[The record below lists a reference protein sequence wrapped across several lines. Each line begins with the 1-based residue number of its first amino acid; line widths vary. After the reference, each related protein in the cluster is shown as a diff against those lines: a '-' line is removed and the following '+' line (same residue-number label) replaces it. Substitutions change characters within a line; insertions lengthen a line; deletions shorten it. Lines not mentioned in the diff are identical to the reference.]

1 MVITYLEYNDRY
13 ILTVFAQW
21 SKDNKYKSY
30 KNGTITIDGGKGH
43 NVLEII
49 KSNFFNYF
57 DVDSSSLVGEG
68 LNVNM
73 KNIDDVSFKE
83 HHDADG
89 ATHQLDTLQTI
100 SYSLI
105 MLYNHYLVQIM
116 MVLFLLIVLCIY
128 VYKSKK
134 QKKITSTKSN
144 EDQ

>member
-1 MVITYLEYNDRY
+1 
-13 ILTVFAQW
+13 
-21 SKDNKYKSY
+21 
-30 KNGTITIDGGKGH
+30 
-43 NVLEII
+43 
-49 KSNFFNYF
+49 
-57 DVDSSSLVGEG
+57 
-68 LNVNM
+68 M

-100 SYSLI
+100 SYSLV

-116 MVLFLLIVLCIY
+116 IVLFLLIVLCIY

-134 QKKITSTKSN
+134 QKKITSTKSD